1 MSDIERLRAG
11 WAQDERSLRESDEE
25 NERLRAQT
33 AAAEQERDNA
43 HLDAIGLREEMRAL
57 RAEHDQLRE
66 ARRRKLADLEAHARK
81 LETYLAHLANEVVI
95 EPPHA
100 DATVKALARGALVY
114 LDAAPELPE
123 VDDG

>member
-43 HLDAIGLREEMRAL
+43 HLDAIGLREEVRAL

-66 ARRRKLADLEAHARK
+66 ARRRKLADLKAHARK
-81 LETYLAHLANEVVI
+81 LELHLQSLALETLTPVGH
-95 EPPHA
+95 
-100 DATVKALARGALVY
+100 DDTVKALARGALAY